1 MPGLVAFYDIRP
13 GKGAGIFSKEE
24 MSNGEDNKEK
34 VKKKDKRGS
43 ISKQTIYTVPKSQ
56 IKSRA
61 DYTTQPARGKW
72 FGNKKVNKRSM

>member
-56 IKSRA
+56 IKSRV